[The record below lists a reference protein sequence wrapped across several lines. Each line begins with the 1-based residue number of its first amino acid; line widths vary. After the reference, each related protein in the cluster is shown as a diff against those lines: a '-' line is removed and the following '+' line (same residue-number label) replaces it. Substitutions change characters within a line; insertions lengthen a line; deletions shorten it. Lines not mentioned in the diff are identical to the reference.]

1 MDMMAKSGLDYTAL
15 TIAIIGAISWGLIGL
30 FRFDIITYIFGE
42 MTVLTRLIYAAVGL
56 CGLYLISMYFRHR
69 QSGSMDG

>member
-1 MDMMAKSGLDYTAL
+1 MDMMAKSGLDYTSL

-69 QSGSMDG
+69 RSGSMDG